1 MGFIASGRSS
11 AGRLAAAAAALM
23 VVWMPAWAETADQG
37 NQETVPAAWTPK
49 ELRFVYMGFTS
60 HYSCDGLRD
69 RMRYVLQALGARKDM
84 QLTESPCS
92 DLGRP
97 TKFPG
102 VYLKIHVLQPADQQ
116 TDADVKP
123 VAAHWETVDISRISG
138 TLDPLQ
144 DAGHCELVEQIK
156 HSVLPLFTTRNV
168 QFHSSCVPN
177 QLSVAPVTLTA
188 EVLVTDQSEKKAA
201 AK

>member
-1 MGFIASGRSS
+1 MGVVASGRGG
-11 AGRLAAAAAALM
+11 AGRLAAAAAVLL
-23 VVWMPAWAETADQG
+23 VGCIPAWADTGDQ
-37 NQETVPAAWTPK
+37 ESVPAVWAPK

-69 RMRYVLQALGARKDM
+69 RMRYVLQALGARSDM
-84 QLTESPCS
+84 QLSETPCS

-102 VYLKIHVLQPADQQ
+102 VYMKINVLQPAGPQ
-116 TDADVKP
+116 TPADVKP
-123 VAAHWETVDISRISG
+123 VAAHWETVDVSRISG

-156 HSVLPLFTTRNV
+156 HSVLPLFTIRNV
-168 QFHSSCVPN
+168 QFRSSCVPN
-177 QLSVAPVTLTA
+177 QLSVGPVTLTA
-188 EVLVTDQSEKKAA
+188 EVLVPDKSPRTAA
-201 AK
+201 E

>member
-1 MGFIASGRSS
+1 MGFVASG
-11 AGRLAAAAAALM
+11 AGRMAAAATAL
-23 VVWMPAWAETADQG
+23 VVVCVPTWAQAPEQG
-37 NQETVPAAWTPK
+37 NQKQEAVPAVWAPK

-69 RMRYVLQALGARKDM
+69 RMRHVLEALGARKDM
-84 QLTESPCS
+84 QLSESPCS

-102 VYLKIHVLQPADQQ
+102 VYLKINVLQPAGPESG
-116 TDADVKP
+116 ADVQT

-177 QLSVAPVTLTA
+177 QLSVSPVTLTA
-188 EVLVTDQSEKKAA
+188 EVLLTEQSPSRTAGK
-201 AK
+201 